1 MARRLVRKAG
11 RAPAEVVRYLRV
23 EATGGLILLVAT
35 AAALSLANI
44 PVTAEWYRWLSEAT
58 VGPASLHLDLSLADW
73 AKDGLLAIFFLVA
86 GLELK
91 RELVDGEL
99 SSPRKAM
106 LPLFAAVGGMVIP
119 ALVAFGVAFGAPG
132 GGSVWP
138 IPTATDIA
146 FALAVLAVVASSLP
160 PGVRV
165 FLLSLA
171 VVDDLG
177 AITLI
182 AVLYTD
188 AIAFGALAV
197 SLACV
202 GAYWLL
208 QWRGVRF
215 VPVYVLLGVVAW
227 AAMHEAGVHAT
238 IAGVL
243 LAFAT
248 RVKPRAGE
256 KHAPALRLEH
266 ALQPV
271 SAGVCVPVFA
281 FFASGISLEGDAM
294 RSLLTDRAALAV
306 VAGLV
311 AGKFIG
317 VYGGSRIAVWLGAAR
332 LPSGLLWR
340 DIAAVASLTGCGF
353 TVSLLMAELAFPDP
367 AAQADVKAAVLIGSL
382 LAALIAATVLRIRV
396 KRRVET

>member
-1 MARRLVRKAG
+1 MARKLVRKVA
-11 RAPAEVVRYLRV
+11 AVPAEVVRYLRV

-35 AAALSLANI
+35 AAALILANLS
-44 PVTAEWYRWLSEAT
+44 VTAEGYRRLTETT
-58 VGPASLHLDLSLADW
+58 VGPEALHLNLTLGAW
-73 AKDGLLAIFFLVA
+73 ANDGLLAIFFLVA

-91 RELVDGEL
+91 RELVSGEL

-106 LPLFAAVGGMVIP
+106 LPLFAAVGGMAVP
-119 ALVAFGVAFGAPG
+119 ALVAFGVAFDAPG
-132 GGSVWP
+132 GGEVWP
-138 IPTATDIA
+138 VPTATDIA
-146 FALAVLAVVASSLP
+146 FALAVLAVVASNLP
-160 PGVRV
+160 SGVRV

-188 AIAFGALAV
+188 GIKLVPLAV

-202 GAYWLL
+202 AAYWLL
-208 QWRGVRF
+208 QSRGIRF
-215 VPVYVLLGVVAW
+215 LPLYIVLGFIAW
-227 AAMHEAGVHAT
+227 MTMHEAGVHAT

-266 ALQPV
+266 ALQPL

-281 FFASGISLEGDAM
+281 FFAAGISLEEDAM
-294 RSLLTDRAALAV
+294 GAFLADRAALAV

-311 AGKFIG
+311 IGKFIG
-317 VYGGSRIAVWLGAAR
+317 VYGGSRLAVWLGAAR

-340 DIAAVASLTGCGF
+340 DIAAVAFLTGCGF
-353 TVSLLMAELAFPDP
+353 TVSLLMAELAFSDP
-367 AAQADVKAAVLIGSL
+367 AQQANVKAAVLIGSL

-396 KRRVET
+396 KRRAET